1 MSHMYIETKV
11 QKYDKQP
18 VTCKR
23 WSYRKLVLNFES
35 EKQQFINTN
44 VMFDMCLI

>member
-1 MSHMYIETKV
+1 MYIETKV

-23 WSYRKLVLNFES
+23 WFYRKLVLNFES
-35 EKQQFINTN
+35 
-44 VMFDMCLI
+44 

>member
-23 WSYRKLVLNFES
+23 WPYRHPEIK
-35 EKQQFINTN
+35 K
-44 VMFDMCLI
+44 